1 MNLPSDNMTICASA
15 GIAFG
20 ANAQPRRLALLFAG
34 LTFESYP
41 PTAYNT
47 RR

>member
-1 MNLPSDNMTICASA
+1 MKFAIKNTNIHSSVQQLDR
-15 GIAFG
+15 GILR
-20 ANAQPRRLALLFAG
+20 NG

-47 RR
+47 SF